1 MFEYTDLKLYTL
13 NTVVLALTMTEI
25 ELGLKIILLI
35 CTIGYTISKWI
46 KNEKNR

>member
-1 MFEYTDLKLYTL
+1 MFEYTDLKLYTI

-35 CTIGYTISKWI
+35 CTIGYTISKWVR
-46 KNEKNR
+46 NEKNR

>member
-1 MFEYTDLKLYTL
+1 MFDTTDLKIYII
-13 NTVVLALTMTEI
+13 NTIVLALTMTEI